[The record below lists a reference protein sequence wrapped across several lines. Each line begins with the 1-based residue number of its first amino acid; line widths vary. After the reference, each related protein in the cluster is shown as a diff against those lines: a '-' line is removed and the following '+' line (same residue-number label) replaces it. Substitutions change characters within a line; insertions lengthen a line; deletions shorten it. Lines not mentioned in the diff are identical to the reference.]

1 MSRMLDR
8 QEGPF
13 ALIEGQMQRCL
24 FLLGIHAKEIKK
36 PQIWNVKTDRDNYCG
51 TWKRGRMPELVHHKF
66 HGTGEKNEK
75 ILKAETVRRKW
86 ILFIPSQKEN
96 SSNDEQN
103 TGEFRSFPLP

>member
-1 MSRMLDR
+1 
-8 QEGPF
+8 
-13 ALIEGQMQRCL
+13 
-24 FLLGIHAKEIKK
+24 
-36 PQIWNVKTDRDNYCG
+36 
-51 TWKRGRMPELVHHKF
+51 MPELVHHKF